1 MDRLHMSIHTLF
13 TESAI
18 SALFNHQIFTAKDFI
33 LSDSQKL
40 SKISLLNFREILEIK
55 RQLVKTY
62 AAVSENAF
70 NSYQHLLQHSA
81 ILPSGIE
88 RIDNFLGGGLFTGNI
103 YEICGK
109 ACSGKSLLAY
119 VFMKN
124 VIMEMKQNCLLLD
137 SKNDFDSHKFSFLC
151 TEYSKVD
158 INCGLSKILIKHVNT
173 KYDLLNSLQEIAEKE
188 HTNFSLKMIILDS
201 LSSIMLNTSTHS
213 ENNLILSHI
222 ANLMHYISYKYH
234 IVFLMTNL
242 VITWIE
248 GDFKAQSGTKNTISC
263 GRLWYTI
270 PNTRLKLENNSSIL
284 KITVEKSNMLPL
296 TSVSVPLKE
305 LITE

>member
-1 MDRLHMSIHTLF
+1 MKLYKQATPQNPIAEVNKSI
-13 TESAI
+13 
-18 SALFNHQIFTAKDFI
+18 FNIELVCK
-33 LSDSQKL
+33 SQQV
-40 SKISLLNFREILEIK
+40 I
-55 RQLVKTY
+55 
-62 AAVSENAF
+62 
-70 NSYQHLLQHSA
+70 
-81 ILPSGIE
+81 
-88 RIDNFLGGGLFTGNI
+88 GNI
-103 YEICGK
+103 YKICGK
-109 ACSGKSLLAY
+109 ACSGKILLTY

-137 SKNDFDSHKFSFLC
+137 TKNDFDSHKFSLFC
-151 TEYSKVD
+151 KEYSKVD
-158 INCGLSKILIKHVNT
+158 KNCGLSKIVIKHVNT

-188 HTNFSLKMIILDS
+188 HTSLSLKMIILDS
-201 LSSIMLNTSTHS
+201 FSSIMLNTSTHS

-222 ANLMHYISYKYH
+222 VNLMHYISSKYH
-234 IVFLMTNL
+234 IVFLMTNS

-248 GDFKAQSGTKNTISC
+248 GDFTAQSGTKNTISC

-270 PNTRLKLENNSSIL
+270 PNTKPKLQNDSSIM